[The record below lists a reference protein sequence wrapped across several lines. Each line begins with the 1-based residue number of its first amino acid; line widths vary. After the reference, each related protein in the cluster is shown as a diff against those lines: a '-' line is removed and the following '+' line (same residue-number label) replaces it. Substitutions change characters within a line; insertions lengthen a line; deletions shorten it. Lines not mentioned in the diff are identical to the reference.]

1 MEFNFPNSILY
12 ALISVAVAIVYGL
25 FMFGIIYKI
34 VARVHGRFGPPVWQP
49 FLDIIKN
56 NGKRTMISHGYM
68 FFFGSVFRLA
78 GGMGMYLFIPVIY
91 GSVVFSNFSFSG
103 DLLLVMYFFFFGQLG
118 MALGAGESGHPY
130 AAMGVSRGLSQMT
143 AFELPYALSIIS
155 LVIQY
160 NTLSITEIVAAQ
172 QGSILN
178 WTLFTNPLAVI
189 TAILAM
195 LGMNMHSPFD
205 IVRAPQEIPVGPPV
219 EHHSAFLGMLQT
231 NRALFNIGKLV
242 LFMNLYFGGATNIFS
257 MILKT
262 FMIYMIS
269 VVVGVSFPRFRTEQA
284 IRFFLGVPLILG
296 IISIVLHIYF

>member
-1 MEFNFPNSILY
+1 MEFTFPNSIIY
-12 ALISVAVAIVYGL
+12 AFISMAFAVVYGL
-25 FMFGIIYKI
+25 FMFGFVQKI

-56 NGKRTMISHGYM
+56 NGKRTMVSHGYM
-68 FFFGSVFRLA
+68 FFFGSIFRLA
-78 GGMGMYLFIPVIY
+78 GGMGLYLFMPIVY
-91 GSVVFSNFSFSG
+91 GSIIFSNFSFSG
-103 DLLLVMYFFFFGQLG
+103 DLLLLMYFFFFGQLG

-143 AFELPYALSIIS
+143 AFEFPYALSIIS
-155 LVIQY
+155 LVMQY
-160 NTLSITEIVAAQ
+160 GTLNVTEIIAAQ

-205 IVRAPQEIPVGPPV
+205 IVRAPQEIPVGPPI

-231 NRALFNIGKLV
+231 NRALFNIAKLV
-242 LFMNLYFGGATNIFS
+242 LFMNLYFGGATNLVVLI
-257 MILKT
+257 IKT
-262 FMIYMIS
+262 FLIYMIS
-269 VVVGVSFPRFRTEQA
+269 VVVGVAFPRYRTEQA
-284 IRFFLGVPLILG
+284 IRFFLGIPLLLG
-296 IISIVLHIYF
+296 VLSIVIRML